1 MFGAII
7 GIGHARLRYAIDI
20 RANHDWRRA
29 VVVETAL
36 SCAVRDSAADV
47 VGSGTGGIA
56 VADRRARTRHRHRR
70 MGDGHPRNSLLFDL
84 APDASRTQV
93 MRYLAITM

>member
-20 RANHDWRRA
+20 HANHDWRRA

-36 SCAVRDSAADV
+36 SCAVPDSAAPV

-56 VADRRARTRHRHRR
+56 VLDRRARTRHRRRR
-70 MGDGHPRNSLLFDL
+70 MGDGHPRQLIVLRPHAGRL
-84 APDASRTQV
+84 ADAGDA
-93 MRYLAITM
+93 LPGD